1 MRTRS
6 FARVLPLLPI
16 LLLASPASA
25 FDAAGFSALPPQPP
39 IPTDN
44 VQTPAKIALGKQ
56 LYFEPRLSLDGTLS
70 CNSCH
75 NVMAGGDDD
84 RPTSAGIRGQRGGRN
99 APTVWNAAYLTVQFW
114 DGREPSL
121 EGQAKGPIIN
131 PIEMG
136 MPDHAVAIG
145 RLRTIPGYV
154 QAFADVFGGGAA
166 ALSIDNVAK
175 AIAAYERTLITPG
188 DPFDRFLAGDKD
200 AISKDAI
207 AGAELFRS
215 VGCIA
220 CHSGGAFAGP
230 DGLPQGVGFFQKF
243 PTFEKSPWVAKYDL
257 ASDLGRYEVTK
268 SDADKHMFRV
278 PTLRNIALTAPYFHN
293 GSVATLDE
301 AVRVMASTQLD
312 KKLSDKDVKRLVAFL
327 ETLTGPMPEQA
338 MPRLPELVGRSA
350 VDQK

>member
-1 MRTRS
+1 MPKQYLV
-6 FARVLPLLPI
+6 APVLAAVLT
-16 LLLASPASA
+16 ASA
-25 FDAAGFSALPPQPP
+25 AAAFDPAGFSPLPPQPP

-44 VQTPAKIALGKQ
+44 VMTPAKIELGKQ
-56 LYFEPRLSLDGTLS
+56 LYFDPRLSFDGTLS

-84 RPTSAGIRGQRGGRN
+84 RATSAGIRGQRGGRN

-121 EGQAKGPIIN
+121 EGQAKGPVIN

-136 MPDHAVAIG
+136 MPDHAVAIA

-154 QAFADVFGGGAA
+154 QAFADTFGGGNA

-188 DPFDRFLAGDKD
+188 DPFDRFLAGDKK

-230 DGLPQGVGFFQKF
+230 DALPMGAGFFQKF
-243 PTFEKSPWVAKYDL
+243 PTFAKSPYVAQYDL
-257 ASDLGRYEVTK
+257 ASDLGRFDVTK
-268 SDADKHMFRV
+268 AETDKHMFRV

-312 KKLSDKDVKRLVAFL
+312 RKLSDKDVKRLVAFL
-327 ETLTGPMPEQA
+327 EALTGPMPEQA
-338 MPRLPELVGRSA
+338 LPRLPEVSGRSA

>member
-1 MRTRS
+1 MHRTYRMLTLV
-6 FARVLPLLPI
+6 AAVLT
-16 LLLASPASA
+16 AGSA
-25 FDAAGFSALPPQPP
+25 QAFNAAGFAQLPPQPP

-44 VQTPAKIALGKQ
+44 AMTPSKIELGKQ
-56 LYFEPRLSLDGTLS
+56 LYFDPRLSLDGTLS

-84 RPTSAGIRGQRGGRN
+84 RATSSGIRGQRGGRN

-121 EGQAKGPIIN
+121 EAQAKGPIVN

-136 MPDHAVAIG
+136 MPDHGAAIA

-154 QAFADVFGGGAA
+154 QAFGDVFGGGAA
-166 ALSIDNVAK
+166 ALTIDNVAK
-175 AIAAYERTLITPG
+175 AIAAYERTLVTPG
-188 DPFDRFLAGDKD
+188 DPFDRFLAGDKS
-200 AISKDAI
+200 AISKDAV

-215 VGCIA
+215 LGCLA

-230 DGLPQGVGFFQKF
+230 DALPMGTGFFQKF
-243 PTFEKSPWVAKYDL
+243 PVYDKSPHVAQYKLTDDKGRFDVTGDEADL
-257 ASDLGRYEVTK
+257 
-268 SDADKHMFRV
+268 HMFRV

-312 KKLSDKDVKRLVAFL
+312 RKLSDKEVRRLVAFL
-327 ETLTGPMPEQA
+327 ETLTGPVPAQT
-338 MPRLPELVGRSA
+338 MPRLPEVRGRTA
-350 VDQK
+350 VDVP